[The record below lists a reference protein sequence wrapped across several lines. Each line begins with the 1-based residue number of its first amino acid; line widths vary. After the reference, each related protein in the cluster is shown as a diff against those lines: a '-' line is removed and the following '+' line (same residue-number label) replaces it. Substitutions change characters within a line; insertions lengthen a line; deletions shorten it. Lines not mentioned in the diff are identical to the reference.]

1 MKVDKREKYTLL
13 TPELNS
19 FKNFYEEFSKNF
31 INFYEDHIILQL
43 SSFNSLTND
52 DFLLFLNKATKKEAN
67 GTSFVIVSTNADV
80 DELPEQLNI
89 VPTLIEAEDILE
101 MEAIER
107 ELGL

>member
-1 MKVDKREKYTLL
+1 MKVEKREKYTLL
-13 TPELNS
+13 TPELDS
-19 FKNFYEEFSKNF
+19 FEDFFEVFSKNF
-31 INFYEDHIILQL
+31 QNFYEDHIILQL
-43 SSFNSLTND
+43 SCFNAIKND
-52 DFLLFLNKATKKEAN
+52 DFLLFLEKATKKEAN
-67 GTSFVIVSTNADV
+67 GTSFVIISTNADI